1 MSKPYKVVYGIR
13 KTGLTEEGQ
22 EREQWTQIGVAF
34 PNQDGSLNLF
44 LHYLPTDL
52 TQTRLHIRD
61 PKPRAD
67 TPSVAAESD
76 DSAARGEDLAPLP
89 PSQPPREQSR
99 PSMPLRRPSLP
110 KPFTTERSR
119 SR

>member
-13 KTGLTEEGQ
+13 KTGLTDEEGQ

-34 PNQDGSLNLF
+34 PNQDGSLNIF

-61 PKPRAD
+61 PRPKEEQPAPQEPL
-67 TPSVAAESD
+67 TP
-76 DSAARGEDLAPLP
+76 
-89 PSQPPREQSR
+89 QPAQ
-99 PSMPLRRPSLP
+99 RRPAQG
-110 KPFTTERSR
+110 RR
-119 SR
+119 

>member
-1 MSKPYKVVYGIR
+1 MSKPYKIVYGIR

-22 EREQWTQIGVAF
+22 ERTEWTQIGVAF

-61 PKPRAD
+61 PKPKAD
-67 TPSVAAESD
+67 NPTAAAESS
-76 DSAARGEDLAPLP
+76 DSAPSAEALAPLP
-89 PSQPPREQSR
+89 RSSQSLREQAT
-99 PSMPLRRPSLP
+99 PATAPRRPSLP
-110 KPFTTERSR
+110 KPFQPERR
-119 SR
+119 RP